1 MINLN
6 QRPAFMKVFPQLLA
20 GKPRVREQCVGYP
33 REGKEIQWKTAVEKK
48 TVGVKVMDGRQWL
61 HYNSKMCIDLD

>member
-1 MINLN
+1 MRYFQGYLWET
-6 QRPAFMKVFPQLLA
+6 PQ
-20 GKPRVREQCVGYP
+20 VREQCVGYP